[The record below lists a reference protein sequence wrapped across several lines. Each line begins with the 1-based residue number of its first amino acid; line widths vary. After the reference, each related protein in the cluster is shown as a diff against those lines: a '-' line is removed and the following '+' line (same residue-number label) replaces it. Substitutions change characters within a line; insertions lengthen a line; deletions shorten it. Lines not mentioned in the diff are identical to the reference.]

1 MRSRV
6 IQDWSPM
13 ASVSVVVPCYNEA
26 DGVSQL
32 KEKLTPVLD
41 RVASRHTVELI
52 FVDDGSSDDTHPLL
66 QKAFSSRPGTRIVRH
81 PRNLNL
87 GAAVRTGVTESW
99 GEWIANLDSD
109 CTYDPVLL
117 ELMLDEME
125 KGADL
130 VTVSP
135 YHPEGQVE
143 GVPAYRMFLSKS
155 LTAMYRLVLRKKI
168 YTFTALARVYRR
180 GIYDRIASPA
190 FDFTCLAE
198 MMLKALK
205 QNLRVREVPALLS
218 VRRFGESKMK
228 TACVIRAHLKL
239 LSRLIFCPSSFLS

>member
-1 MRSRV
+1 M
-6 IQDWSPM
+6 P
-13 ASVSVVVPCYNEA
+13 SVSVVVPCYNEA
-26 DGVSQL
+26 DGIPQL
-32 KEKLTPVLD
+32 QEKLLPVLD

-52 FVDDGSSDDTHPLL
+52 FVDDGSTDDTHQLL
-66 QKAFSSRPGTRIVRH
+66 ERAFSSRPNTRIIRH

-87 GAAVRTGVTESW
+87 GAAIRTGIAESK
-99 GEWIANLDSD
+99 GEWIVNLDSD
-109 CTYDPVLL
+109 CTYDPSLL
-117 ELMLDEME
+117 EPMLAEME
-125 KGADL
+125 RGADL

-135 YHPEGQVE
+135 YHPQGRVD

-155 LTAMYRLVLRKKI
+155 LTAMYRLILRKQI

-205 QNLRVREVPALLS
+205 QNLRVAEVPAVLS

-228 TACVIRAHLKL
+228 TARVIRAHLKL
-239 LSRLIFCPSSFLS
+239 LYRLIFCLSSFMP

>member
-1 MRSRV
+1 M
-6 IQDWSPM
+6 P
-13 ASVSVVVPCYNEA
+13 ATLSVVVPCYNEA
-26 DGVSQL
+26 AGIPQL
-32 KEKLTPVLD
+32 KERLLPVLD
-41 RVASRHTVELI
+41 RVAATGREVELLL
-52 FVDDGSSDDTHPLL
+52 VDDGSRDHTFELL
-66 QKAFSSRPGTRIVRH
+66 KEAFASRPGARVVRH
-81 PRNLNL
+81 ERNMNL
-87 GAAVRTGVTESW
+87 GAAVRTGVAESK

-109 CTYDPVLL
+109 CTYDPALL
-117 ELMLDEME
+117 EPMLAEME

-135 YHPEGQVE
+135 YHPRGKVE

-155 LTAMYRLVLRKKI
+155 LTAMYRLILRKRI

-180 GIYDRIASPA
+180 DIVPRISSPA

-205 QNLRVREVPALLS
+205 QDLRVAEVPAVLS

-228 TACVIRAHLKL
+228 TARVIRAHL
-239 LSRLIFCPSSFLS
+239 RLIARLLLRPGAFLP